1 MTVAADKKGDRPVF
15 ELIRILRMPL
25 AFLVV
30 LIHVS
35 VPESWS
41 TQAEQETIQF
51 FRFFFLCPLAVP
63 LFFLFS
69 GLLFFRER
77 ELTRADYVRKL
88 KSRVRTLL
96 IPYLLFSL
104 IGAGYIWGVK
114 SFGFSR
120 AAENPYDEI
129 HNLWDFF
136 VFICKDGGGIG
147 PLWFLRHLFLVSL
160 LSPLIYFLIKKIGV
174 LLVLLLFSWMAT
186 DGGTI
191 YSVSLF
197 FWAAGAFIALS
208 STAPR
213 VINCSFL
220 PLLILYPISAAA
232 DYAFSDIAPWLH
244 ALNLAFGAMLA
255 VSSAQMLPKVSAS
268 KLFRRIS
275 ALPDASYFVYLTH
288 FFLVGLATR
297 IYGMTFPPVAGLLA
311 FFVTGG
317 GIPLLRHRFSSS
329 QTPRAERA

>member
-1 MTVAADKKGDRPVF
+1 MF

-41 TQAEQETIQF
+41 TQAEQGAIQF

-63 LFFLFS
+63 LFFLFF
-69 GLLFFRER
+69 GFLFFRER

-120 AAENPYDEI
+120 AAENPYNEI

-160 LSPLIYFLIKKIGV
+160 LSPLICFLIKKIGV
-174 LLVLLLFSWMAT
+174 LFVLLLFSWMAT
-186 DGGTI
+186 DGGSI

-197 FWAAGAFIALS
+197 FWSAGAFIALS
-208 STAPR
+208 STATR

-232 DYAFSDIAPWLH
+232 DYAFADVAPWLH
-244 ALNLAFGAMLA
+244 ALNLAFGAMFA
-255 VSSAQMLPKVSAS
+255 VSSRSNVAESFREQALSPDFCAS
-268 KLFRRIS
+268 GRFLFCLSDALFFSRTRHSHLRYDFPSGRRPYRLLCNKGGVFLFCAIAFLLLNRHAPNVLK
-275 ALPDASYFVYLTH
+275 ALMGKS
-288 FFLVGLATR
+288 
-297 IYGMTFPPVAGLLA
+297 
-311 FFVTGG
+311 
-317 GIPLLRHRFSSS
+317 
-329 QTPRAERA
+329 